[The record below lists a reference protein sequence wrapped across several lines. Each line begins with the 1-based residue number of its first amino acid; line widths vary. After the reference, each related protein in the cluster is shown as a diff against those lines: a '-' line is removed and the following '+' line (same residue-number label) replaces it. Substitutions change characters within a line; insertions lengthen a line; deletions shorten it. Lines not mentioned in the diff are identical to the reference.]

1 MDDSTENSMIFFQV
15 FDMVDIGLVIL
26 DKDLRIRHWN
36 RWMQL
41 HSGIDSDKI
50 KGSIVFNTFPN
61 LERPHFMNNC
71 KTIRTFGNF
80 CFFLKNYIT
89 IYFLLNRQ
97 VILIPILSSCNK
109 AV

>member
-41 HSGIDSDKI
+41 HSGIDS
-50 KGSIVFNTFPN
+50 
-61 LERPHFMNNC
+61 E
-71 KTIRTFGNF
+71 
-80 CFFLKNYIT
+80 
-89 IYFLLNRQ
+89 
-97 VILIPILSSCNK
+97 
-109 AV
+109 